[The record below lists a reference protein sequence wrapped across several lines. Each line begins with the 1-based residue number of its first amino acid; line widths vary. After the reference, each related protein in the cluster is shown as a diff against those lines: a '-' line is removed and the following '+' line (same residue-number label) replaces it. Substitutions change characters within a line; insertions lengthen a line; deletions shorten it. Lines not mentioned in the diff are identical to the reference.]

1 MLINIIPFKCS
12 PERLTKE
19 RLSGFNGLALFWSGP
34 FLFVMVEVGGEKM
47 AKQHTIHS
55 VAKSERTMGDWD
67 LFATWIGAN
76 ANNGTWYIGGII
88 AATGL
93 IQGSTLL
100 IVIGCLSYVLL
111 ALASYMGYQTGVGAM
126 GLTRASFGVKGSV
139 LPSLINVVQFIG
151 WAAVNTYIAATS
163 VSFILK
169 EIMGW
174 SGNDAATN
182 RLSLIVGII
191 IMSILHLIS
200 ISLGEKSVRW
210 IERIGIILVIILVTW
225 ESIIVFKM
233 VPFKDLVAWRPAA
246 KFRLEA
252 GRAIDIL
259 AAFNLAWVTAAADF
273 SRFAKRKKAATVYSF
288 LGANIGL
295 FWFAFI
301 GLTATIAT
309 AITLNHFD
317 PNNADPSTIAA
328 KLGLGVLA
336 LLVIVITSTTANAVN
351 LMAAGSA
358 LTNIFPKLKLTPALW
373 CVTLLATVVTFI
385 PVYVASF
392 LTTFETFLDSIGMFL
407 GPEIAI
413 FLVDY
418 FWIRR
423 RQYQVDALNTIAGP
437 YWYTKGYHLTALF
450 SWVIG
455 VISYLIL
462 NQFAIVH
469 VYTGATFIAML
480 ITALFYGVAVQLQTK
495 KAI

>member
-1 MLINIIPFKCS
+1 M
-12 PERLTKE
+12 TK
-19 RLSGFNGLALFWSGP
+19 
-34 FLFVMVEVGGEKM
+34 
-47 AKQHTIHS
+47 QQTIHAVS
-55 VAKSERTMGDWD
+55 KDARTMGSWD

-76 ANNGTWYIGGII
+76 ANNGTWFIGGII

-100 IVIGCLSYVLL
+100 LVVGCLSYVLL

-139 LPSLINVVQFIG
+139 LPSIINVVQFIG

-163 VSFILK
+163 VSFIIK

-182 RLSLIVGII
+182 RMSLIVGIL
-191 IMSILHLIS
+191 IMSVLHLIS

-225 ESIIVFKM
+225 ESIIVFKI
-233 VPFKDLVAWRPAA
+233 VPFKDLVAWRPASNL
-246 KFRLEA
+246 RLEFGKA
-252 GRAIDIL
+252 VDIL

-273 SRFAKRKKAATVYSF
+273 SRFSKNKKAATGYSF

-358 LTNIFPKLKLTPALW
+358 LTNIFPKFKLTPALW
-373 CVTLLATVVTFI
+373 VVTLLATVMTFI

-407 GPEIAI
+407 GPEIAV

-418 FWIRR
+418 FIIRR
-423 RQYQVDALNTIAGP
+423 RHYNVGALNEVAGP
-437 YWYTKGYHLTALF
+437 YWYTKGYHLTAMIA
-450 SWVIG
+450 WVIG
-455 VISYLIL
+455 VVSYLVL
-462 NQFAIVH
+462 NQFAIIH
-469 VYTGATFIAML
+469 AYTGATFIAMGL
-480 ITALFYGVAVQLQTK
+480 TALVYWLMIQRKEKT
-495 KAI
+495 I